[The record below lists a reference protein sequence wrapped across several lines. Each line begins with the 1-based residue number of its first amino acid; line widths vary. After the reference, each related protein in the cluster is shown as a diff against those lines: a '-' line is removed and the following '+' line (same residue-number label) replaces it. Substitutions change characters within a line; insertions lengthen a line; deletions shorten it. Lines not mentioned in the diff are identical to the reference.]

1 MSSTATQDLE
11 KDGTSSDSNTPLMV
25 LKDWDGQDDPGNPK
39 NWSFGTKVYATAV
52 PALFAFVV
60 TFGTSV
66 YSAGLEQV
74 MEQFNTSQTVAILGI
89 SFYSVGIGFGPMIGA
104 PISEAFGRKAVYL
117 ITMPIS
123 ILFMM
128 GSGLAENTRTLL
140 VCRFLSSTFG
150 APAVAVG
157 AGTLSDIWEL
167 HHGGGLASMLFI
179 LSPFIGSSL
188 GPLVGGYTM
197 ETRGDWRWLMWVMI
211 LFAGPIWIMSFF
223 FGETSK
229 KELLRRRAH
238 ERGLPAQPK
247 PPAMAALKMLLVITL
262 FRPIRM
268 LFVEPIV
275 ISISIYISF
284 AFGVLFAIFVAYPY
298 VLGSVY
304 GFSLGQTGLAFIAII
319 IGIILAGVTFA
330 ILDRTLYAKA
340 KAKAPPGKMPP
351 PEERL
356 YTSMLGSLGIP
367 VRLKAGIPFGW
378 GITCIF
384 LGTMTYLIDTYQALN
399 AASAVAANGLLRYT
413 FGAVFPLF
421 TIPMYSKL
429 GIGWA
434 GSLLGFI
441 SLLLLPIPWVLYKWG
456 PYLRSKSSYETG
468 HF

>member
-1 MSSTATQDLE
+1 MTRESE
-11 KDGTSSDSNTPLMV
+11 KGGTSVESDTPLV
-25 LKDWDGQDDPGNPK
+25 ALKDWDGPDDPGNPR

-66 YSAGLEQV
+66 YSAGLDQV
-74 MEQFNTSQTVAILGI
+74 MEQFNISQTVAILGI
-89 SFYSVGIGFGPMIGA
+89 SLYSEGIGFGPMIGA

-128 GSGLAENTRTLL
+128 GSGLAQNTRTLL

-157 AGTLSDIWEL
+157 AGTISDIWEL
-167 HHGGGLASMLFI
+167 QHGGGLATVLFI
-179 LSPFIGSSL
+179 LAPFVGSSL
-188 GPLVGGYTM
+188 GPLIGGYTM
-197 ETRGDWRWLMWVMI
+197 QTRGDWRWLMWVMI
-211 LFAGPIWIMSFF
+211 LIAGPIWIMAFF

-229 KELLRRRAH
+229 TELLRRRAH
-238 ERGLPAQPK
+238 KRGLPAPPR
-247 PPAMAALKMLLVITL
+247 PPAMVALKMLFVITL

-275 ISISIYISF
+275 ISISIYVSF
-284 AFGVLFAIFVAYPY
+284 AFGVLFAFFVAYPY

-319 IGIILAGVTFA
+319 IGIFLAVVTFA

-340 KAKAPPGKMPP
+340 KARAPPGKMPP

-367 VRLKAGIPFGW
+367 VGLFWYLFQVCERLLVSTNIGV
-378 GITCIF
+378 
-384 LGTMTYLIDTYQALN
+384 YLLT
-399 AASAVAANGLLRYT
+399 
-413 FGAVFPLF
+413 
-421 TIPMYSKL
+421 
-429 GIGWA
+429 
-434 GSLLGFI
+434 
-441 SLLLLPIPWVLYKWG
+441 
-456 PYLRSKSSYETG
+456 
-468 HF
+468 